1 MNWHCEEGIKAKLKD
16 PDSYRTADS
25 YLYKGS
31 KDNESEMVRSEI
43 SYRAKNSFGGYVMGD
58 ATCGFDY
65 QGRLLYST
73 VR

>member
-1 MNWHCEEGIKAKLKD
+1 MTWRCEDAIKAKLKD

-25 YLYKGS
+25 SFYKGS
-31 KDNESEMVRSEI
+31 KDIESEMVRTEI

-58 ATCGFDY
+58 AICGFDY